1 MRIDIKEVA
10 ELVQVLKEIHASV
23 KAALPNADAD
33 QFLIQTQE
41 TGIAEVLLGYR
52 LDPEVGPIVILGS
65 GGVMAE
71 VLDDVAIGMA
81 PMNSNQALDLITQV
95 KGLTLIQGYRGQP
108 KGDVG
113 ALVKAIVAISDLA
126 IAEGAQVT
134 EAEINPLLVKL
145 DGQGVVALDGL
156 VVCLP

>member
-1 MRIDIKEVA
+1 
-10 ELVQVLKEIHASV
+10 
-23 KAALPNADAD
+23 
-33 QFLIQTQE
+33 
-41 TGIAEVLLGYR
+41 
-52 LDPEVGPIVILGS
+52 
-65 GGVMAE
+65 
-71 VLDDVAIGMA
+71 
-81 PMNSNQALDLITQV
+81 NQALDLIPQV
-95 KGLTLIQGYRGQP
+95 KGLTLSQGYRGQP

-156 VVCLP
+156 VVCRP